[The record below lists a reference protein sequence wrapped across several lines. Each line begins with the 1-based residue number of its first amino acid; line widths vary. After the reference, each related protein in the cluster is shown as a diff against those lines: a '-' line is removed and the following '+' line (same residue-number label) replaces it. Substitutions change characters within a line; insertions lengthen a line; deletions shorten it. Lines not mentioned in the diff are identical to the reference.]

1 MALRTCQVICT
12 TCSLLK
18 RSFFTAINKT
28 QYNCIETYRE
38 NIWEVNAFVSYKPDL
53 RANAVGKL
61 KTSTFGC
68 HNVVGDISRHTDIA
82 DLKAG
87 NACTYWAIL
96 AILSEVKALK
106 EQVTT
111 LKKSVELVDWS
122 IPKSKKTQW
131 TDDGDN
137 GDSESLSTHVA
148 RLGSAKE
155 QTKNGTKSLL

>member
-68 HNVVGDISRHTDIA
+68 YNVVGDISRHTDIA

-87 NACTYWAIL
+87 NACTY
-96 AILSEVKALK
+96 
-106 EQVTT
+106 
-111 LKKSVELVDWS
+111 
-122 IPKSKKTQW
+122 
-131 TDDGDN
+131 
-137 GDSESLSTHVA
+137 
-148 RLGSAKE
+148 
-155 QTKNGTKSLL
+155 